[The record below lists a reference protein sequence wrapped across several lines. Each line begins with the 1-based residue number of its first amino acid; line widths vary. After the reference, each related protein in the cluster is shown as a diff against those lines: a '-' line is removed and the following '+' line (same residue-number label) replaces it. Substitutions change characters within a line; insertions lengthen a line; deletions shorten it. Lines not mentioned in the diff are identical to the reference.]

1 MVNTRIPLSDLGK
14 KLKEL
19 TTDKLKQAIEN
30 ANRQWTAI
38 MATELKNTIVKTI
51 QSGMSP
57 VEGFGRYQGYS
68 KSYSEAI
75 REGRYRQYGKKLR
88 PINLTLSGTMLRSIK
103 SRQGKDNL
111 TIYFSSPIA
120 KYHDEMGAG
129 KSKIIRRMLPSQ
141 PNEKF
146 SKTIWTNII
155 ERYNRILKQQ
165 LKQ

>member
-1 MVNTRIPLSDLGK
+1 MVSTRIPLSDLGK

-30 ANRQWTAI
+30 ANRQWTAV
-38 MATELKNTIVKTI
+38 MATELKTTIVKTI

-57 VEGFGRYQGYS
+57 VEGVGRYKGYS
-68 KSYSEAI
+68 ESYSEAI

-103 SRQGKDNL
+103 ARQGKDNL

-120 KYHDEMGAG
+120 KYHDEEGAG
-129 KSKIIRRMLPSQ
+129 KAKVIRRMLPSK

-146 SKTIWTNII
+146 SRTIWTNII